1 MAFFINDQ
9 SMLTL
14 SDTNVKQEVFD
25 KKMKQIDEKNIKF
38 TEDLTSVSNNI
49 SEKLETLK
57 ERVDHI
63 DDAVITNSKDI
74 DELQKSLEKIKGSLL
89 ETISQL
95 KIEIYQDI
103 LNGHEEMLNIIN
115 RYNVINGLI
124 EGILVGA
131 VIVLYI
137 IK

>member
-1 MAFFINDQ
+1 MDFFINDQ
-9 SMLTL
+9 STLTV
-14 SDTNVKQEVFD
+14 SDPNVKQEVFD
-25 KKMKQIDEKNIKF
+25 KKMKQID
-38 TEDLTSVSNNI
+38 
-49 SEKLETLK
+49 EKLETLK

-103 LNGHEEMLNIIN
+103 LNGHEEMLNIMNHHSI
-115 RYNVINGLI
+115 INGFI